1 MKVSLVAAA
10 TLGLTVFSAE
20 AQAGV
25 VMNISQVAGDV
36 VVTASGTLNLG
47 ALSFFDYDNGLN
59 AFVFPSFGAA
69 GVGPAPSATDI
80 YTGAISGPATFG
92 AGDRTGASSGAGDPF
107 ALNEFTTLLYV
118 PRGYVSGSSLS
129 GSANFADATLA
140 SLGITPG
147 TYVYRWGS
155 GADADTFE
163 IDVAGGAVPEPSTWA
178 MMLVGF
184 GSLCLAGYKRGREQR
199 ASLA

>member
-1 MKVSLVAAA
+1 M
-10 TLGLTVFSAE
+10 
-20 AQAGV
+20 
-25 VMNISQVAGDV
+25 
-36 VVTASGTLNLG
+36 VTASGTLNLG

-69 GVGPAPSATDI
+69 GVGPAPSETDI

-92 AGDRTGASSGAGDPF
+92 AGARTGASSGAGDPI

-129 GSANFADATLA
+129 GSADFADATLA

-155 GADADTFE
+155 GAVADTFT
-163 IDVAGGAVPEPSTWA
+163 IDIARTVPEPSTWA

-184 GSLCLAGYKRGREQR
+184 GSLCFAGYKRARGER